1 MSDYDDFESYD
12 NDWGDDPFE
21 GDMDFD
27 SDFDN
32 PGGKKGFLRSAVSGF
47 LDGIVERTIGSTD
60 AKINTLQKV
69 LPATWNPTFR
79 NLRDLN
85 QRRRDVMEQIKNG
98 TFTTVQD
105 LQYLA
110 DRAAKAVGNKLPN
123 KISETLTDFSKRDF
137 SDWEKTD
144 YDRDDTDKAEG
155 VSDEEVKALISNE
168 DANAIL
174 TRETSKSIGRQTIGM
189 MAEIGGR
196 SIANIQGLN
205 QTGMRTNQLLE
216 HLLDFQRRVTQR
228 NDQLMISIT
237 ARQYLT
243 SSKYYKFMEVS
254 NHRIVTELKQI
265 GEYVKMSDYEKTSN
279 MQALKKSVRESVFDK
294 AKGRFGGIAD
304 FLTERVGKD
313 ALDDNMSSVSD
324 ITSSLRMVAE
334 MTEGMPINAGSM
346 LGNAAAGIF
355 LNKLPKMIESGMA
368 QGYIAKFKKQFPKLS
383 KWADD
388 AYIRLGDLGNVATY
402 VTGNGEELAN
412 TLHRHYKHGQSELD
426 DMTYDDYVDQLP
438 KDKPPMPK
446 AVWVAMKMARG
457 MYNKGAGAIMDEM
470 WESSYT
476 TYNLKNRTLADG
488 EENALWTRRS
498 DRTLNE
504 EIPRWFS
511 MIHLS
516 LEQIRTGSD
525 DVKRL
530 AYDYVKDDFIT
541 DKQKVATVTNAV
553 FDRSQFSSQ
562 ATSALNLAESLD
574 KEGGGTMSAKAKQD
588 LAYQLTR
595 DVDRKQGFNPYNFL
609 ALEEEDGFSKKSAKQ
624 IRESIMAAFGITQ
637 NHIDEFHAGD
647 DATRTR
653 MLTYMPTEKG
663 RRLLPGMAD
672 AARSLDTFMPDIT
685 ANLETYRNS
694 GFWNAMKEAGIIT
707 KSEWG
712 GGDEVSEKK
721 FWEVYKQYLADPELK
736 SSVPVP
742 ETQGPIPTRSFG
754 TFTPNP
760 INPLA
765 QATVPKF
772 TFGAAAGV
780 APTATTVPVKVEGFD
795 ELVKTLDG
803 LKNFAQSMGGF
814 GDAMKAVS
822 GIDFQPLNTKM
833 DLLVK
838 NTGDLLQLAQTRNE
852 TLTKIYEN
860 QPVRKK
866 AKDKQEED
874 DMRSGTQRIMDRIK
888 EFSFQDFYNKA
899 VDTVLKNEP
908 LILGGLLGGLA
919 GYALHNPKAAA
930 LIAGGAVAA
939 TAYGKIRGMA
949 KAKTP
954 EDNEDLYEEGSDEP
968 LLSAK
973 KLRDGDYYDLSK
985 KVIIQSWKD
994 ITGSIKDIKD
1004 GTIIGAR
1011 KLAGKLFTAENKEVF
1026 LSGLNKVREWIS
1038 KAFRW
1043 VDPWGRAVAAKNAV
1057 AKRFFQMDVY
1067 KEGAKAPTLLG
1078 KSFDGGAYY
1087 KVGPDGKAVMLTGWN
1102 EIDGPVYDREGN
1114 MLISQEDYDRGLVTS
1129 MGVSVN
1135 KLGKLSKKF
1144 GSWGL
1149 EILKGAKDRA
1159 LQYGG
1164 AAVDKSKEVFKADYT
1179 PIINSI
1185 DRIYDLLL
1193 QHWGYAP
1200 AAMVNALTGTD
1211 GVEKPLE
1218 AEGDPETQ
1226 PAPAPATGKKGKK
1239 KKTPKTKE
1247 DSEPDFNKGI
1257 DPDTPGPSKEEVAK
1271 REERAA
1277 NPPEMRKHN
1286 FAEAIKEKIAAAY
1299 GDRAAAGD
1307 PAPEP
1312 KPGEPKERLNSLK
1325 DQEEQKEKKKAGMV
1339 QDAIIRIGESFGF
1352 GEKKPD
1358 TKRAGL
1364 FGLLGTMFG
1373 GALTVLGGISTFITK
1388 TLFSPIR
1395 MMGTFATLGIK
1406 LLPVMAT
1413 GVTAIAKGLFTL
1425 LKTKSLTDAGT
1436 SVLDTIMDNKGEHPE
1451 VRKKRKEMRKEHRS
1465 KPSTKLKKA
1474 GLVGGVALA
1483 GGMAVDSM
1491 IDNGIVEEDGLVA
1504 NVANVL
1510 ETGAQVYAGYQLASG
1525 LAGLAGLSL
1534 PTMLGTAASAAG
1546 TGFMVAAGGAL
1557 TAAGAIIT
1565 SPVVLGAAAIG
1576 LVGYGAYKLFQKG
1589 KGTQLKLRLTQYGV
1603 SDVESDLAETIVKA
1617 EQMLEKYVVIGNGR
1631 ASLSKEAP
1639 IEEVFRMFVPDA
1651 ADKGGKAKLAEVF
1664 TWFNGRFKPV
1674 FLTYMACLD
1683 AAKFK
1688 GLQEYDEST
1697 KQEVYMVAKQAH
1709 TALGGVMPFP
1719 YTVVAKIDKSVPIL
1733 GEKQTTIRVTNYL
1746 TTLKTYLD
1754 RKTSKEDLQPV
1765 ALPAGVKALE
1775 AEKKHLEEQ
1784 LNEDGG
1790 SVAGPIR
1797 SKAKARIADID
1808 KQLSDLNSSFKLGK
1822 QVQAV
1827 YIKDLL
1833 PDAKAMDLLTAIRLA
1848 CYGND
1853 QDIHWRIEAVLRL
1866 ERYCE
1871 SLFVSDG
1878 KEVVFRGDIGELFD
1892 IFRTSFR
1899 LKRDEGENWAKWFR
1913 DRFAPVMRN
1922 YVQLVNNYR
1931 KGNPGV
1937 VWKSLSV
1944 TARYE
1949 IAKALVDTQVHIT
1962 SALVVPIW
1970 RVRSSPFL
1978 DSRSDD
1984 RPDKVDRMLKLL
1996 ADAST
2001 QAKVL
2006 DPEKEAGKTNTQTW
2020 ANAISPHKVGGGFTP
2035 HAANVQQPDQYK
2047 NKRDVV
2053 MGGQFGTNVSS
2064 GAGTGNIYSINGNYG
2079 TPENKYGYKALTGES
2094 DTSHLDM
2101 SGVQKDTSAKDS
2113 GVKVPR
2119 KLAEQ
2124 LVIREMLKQGF
2135 TDPRAIAEM
2144 LALTNYETGGY
2155 NKTVENLKYSDPSR
2169 LMRTFKEVTSLAQA
2183 QQLVQMGE
2191 VAIGN
2196 VVYGGGKG
2204 KSLGNTEQ
2212 GDGYKYRGRGF
2223 VQLTGKSNY
2232 AKTGQALGIDLVGKP
2247 ELLSEDPNVMA
2258 AVAVD
2263 FYKNSKLL
2271 QSITQDGNF
2280 GRAARGLNGG
2290 NALPGMPERHKLYL
2304 SYLDQLS
2311 KGELK
2316 ADEEAA
2322 ASASADVVGSAPA
2335 PTAPPDSGA
2344 MIGGAGGTPPL
2355 GASGSGGQLD
2365 PSGGAAYGTP
2375 GTDPNTGQ
2383 PGTWSQSGPNVP
2395 MGPGVQTGS
2404 GALGGGYTASTYGA
2418 GPSVDVD
2425 GLKVKSAETTA
2436 GGGHH
2441 PAIKRLGQLIM
2452 TNVQNFNR
2460 ITALNDAWHKH
2471 NKPNSK
2477 HTQGLAIDFTLT
2489 NGAAGSDAAVAVVKG
2504 LLQQAGLTPNEFLV
2518 LNEYKRMSRGATG
2531 NHVHAG
2537 FQSVAAADKF
2547 MKASGGNTTN
2557 GQDTTAGGGPV
2568 QPVEQEVTSPPQQ
2581 GVEAQAPRGMED
2593 PAASPS
2599 GPAVPGKPN
2608 IPGPK
2613 PPQSG
2618 GNTAPQGGGSPFG
2631 TSPGAPYQQPNNGSY
2646 QPPAPP
2652 ATRQPQAAPAPAP
2665 VDNGN
2670 VEQLLGALVAAV
2682 NQQGGSQSQLLA
2694 QIAKLIA
2701 EGNKGAKDP
2710 SQRVK
2715 V

>member
-1 MSDYDDFESYD
+1 
-12 NDWGDDPFE
+12 
-21 GDMDFD
+21 
-27 SDFDN
+27 
-32 PGGKKGFLRSAVSGF
+32 
-47 LDGIVERTIGSTD
+47 
-60 AKINTLQKV
+60 
-69 LPATWNPTFR
+69 
-79 NLRDLN
+79 
-85 QRRRDVMEQIKNG
+85 
-98 TFTTVQD
+98 
-105 LQYLA
+105 
-110 DRAAKAVGNKLPN
+110 
-123 KISETLTDFSKRDF
+123 
-137 SDWEKTD
+137 
-144 YDRDDTDKAEG
+144 
-155 VSDEEVKALISNE
+155 
-168 DANAIL
+168 
-174 TRETSKSIGRQTIGM
+174 
-189 MAEIGGR
+189 
-196 SIANIQGLN
+196 
-205 QTGMRTNQLLE
+205 
-216 HLLDFQRRVTQR
+216 
-228 NDQLMISIT
+228 
-237 ARQYLT
+237 
-243 SSKYYKFMEVS
+243 
-254 NHRIVTELKQI
+254 
-265 GEYVKMSDYEKTSN
+265 
-279 MQALKKSVRESVFDK
+279 
-294 AKGRFGGIAD
+294 
-304 FLTERVGKD
+304 
-313 ALDDNMSSVSD
+313 
-324 ITSSLRMVAE
+324 
-334 MTEGMPINAGSM
+334 
-346 LGNAAAGIF
+346 
-355 LNKLPKMIESGMA
+355 
-368 QGYIAKFKKQFPKLS
+368 
-383 KWADD
+383 
-388 AYIRLGDLGNVATY
+388 
-402 VTGNGEELAN
+402 
-412 TLHRHYKHGQSELD
+412 
-426 DMTYDDYVDQLP
+426 
-438 KDKPPMPK
+438 
-446 AVWVAMKMARG
+446 
-457 MYNKGAGAIMDEM
+457 
-470 WESSYT
+470 
-476 TYNLKNRTLADG
+476 
-488 EENALWTRRS
+488 
-498 DRTLNE
+498 
-504 EIPRWFS
+504 
-511 MIHLS
+511 
-516 LEQIRTGSD
+516 
-525 DVKRL
+525 
-530 AYDYVKDDFIT
+530 
-541 DKQKVATVTNAV
+541 
-553 FDRSQFSSQ
+553 
-562 ATSALNLAESLD
+562 
-574 KEGGGTMSAKAKQD
+574 
-588 LAYQLTR
+588 
-595 DVDRKQGFNPYNFL
+595 
-609 ALEEEDGFSKKSAKQ
+609 
-624 IRESIMAAFGITQ
+624 
-637 NHIDEFHAGD
+637 
-647 DATRTR
+647 
-653 MLTYMPTEKG
+653 
-663 RRLLPGMAD
+663 
-672 AARSLDTFMPDIT
+672 
-685 ANLETYRNS
+685 
-694 GFWNAMKEAGIIT
+694 
-707 KSEWG
+707 
-712 GGDEVSEKK
+712 
-721 FWEVYKQYLADPELK
+721 
-736 SSVPVP
+736 
-742 ETQGPIPTRSFG
+742 
-754 TFTPNP
+754 
-760 INPLA
+760 
-765 QATVPKF
+765 
-772 TFGAAAGV
+772 
-780 APTATTVPVKVEGFD
+780 
-795 ELVKTLDG
+795 
-803 LKNFAQSMGGF
+803 
-814 GDAMKAVS
+814 
-822 GIDFQPLNTKM
+822 
-833 DLLVK
+833 
-838 NTGDLLQLAQTRNE
+838 
-852 TLTKIYEN
+852 
-860 QPVRKK
+860 
-866 AKDKQEED
+866 
-874 DMRSGTQRIMDRIK
+874 
-888 EFSFQDFYNKA
+888 
-899 VDTVLKNEP
+899 
-908 LILGGLLGGLA
+908 
-919 GYALHNPKAAA
+919 
-930 LIAGGAVAA
+930 
-939 TAYGKIRGMA
+939 
-949 KAKTP
+949 
-954 EDNEDLYEEGSDEP
+954 
-968 LLSAK
+968 
-973 KLRDGDYYDLSK
+973 
-985 KVIIQSWKD
+985 
-994 ITGSIKDIKD
+994 
-1004 GTIIGAR
+1004 
-1011 KLAGKLFTAENKEVF
+1011 
-1026 LSGLNKVREWIS
+1026 
-1038 KAFRW
+1038 
-1043 VDPWGRAVAAKNAV
+1043 
-1057 AKRFFQMDVY
+1057 
-1067 KEGAKAPTLLG
+1067 
-1078 KSFDGGAYY
+1078 
-1087 KVGPDGKAVMLTGWN
+1087 
-1102 EIDGPVYDREGN
+1102 
-1114 MLISQEDYDRGLVTS
+1114 
-1129 MGVSVN
+1129 
-1135 KLGKLSKKF
+1135 
-1144 GSWGL
+1144 
-1149 EILKGAKDRA
+1149 
-1159 LQYGG
+1159 
-1164 AAVDKSKEVFKADYT
+1164 
-1179 PIINSI
+1179 
-1185 DRIYDLLL
+1185 
-1193 QHWGYAP
+1193 
-1200 AAMVNALTGTD
+1200 
-1211 GVEKPLE
+1211 
-1218 AEGDPETQ
+1218 
-1226 PAPAPATGKKGKK
+1226 
-1239 KKTPKTKE
+1239 
-1247 DSEPDFNKGI
+1247 
-1257 DPDTPGPSKEEVAK
+1257 
-1271 REERAA
+1271 
-1277 NPPEMRKHN
+1277 
-1286 FAEAIKEKIAAAY
+1286 
-1299 GDRAAAGD
+1299 
-1307 PAPEP
+1307 
-1312 KPGEPKERLNSLK
+1312 
-1325 DQEEQKEKKKAGMV
+1325 
-1339 QDAIIRIGESFGF
+1339 
-1352 GEKKPD
+1352 
-1358 TKRAGL
+1358 
-1364 FGLLGTMFG
+1364 
-1373 GALTVLGGISTFITK
+1373 
-1388 TLFSPIR
+1388 
-1395 MMGTFATLGIK
+1395 
-1406 LLPVMAT
+1406 
-1413 GVTAIAKGLFTL
+1413 
-1425 LKTKSLTDAGT
+1425 
-1436 SVLDTIMDNKGEHPE
+1436 
-1451 VRKKRKEMRKEHRS
+1451 
-1465 KPSTKLKKA
+1465 
-1474 GLVGGVALA
+1474 
-1483 GGMAVDSM
+1483 
-1491 IDNGIVEEDGLVA
+1491 
-1504 NVANVL
+1504 
-1510 ETGAQVYAGYQLASG
+1510 
-1525 LAGLAGLSL
+1525 
-1534 PTMLGTAASAAG
+1534 
-1546 TGFMVAAGGAL
+1546 
-1557 TAAGAIIT
+1557 
-1565 SPVVLGAAAIG
+1565 
-1576 LVGYGAYKLFQKG
+1576 
-1589 KGTQLKLRLTQYGV
+1589 
-1603 SDVESDLAETIVKA
+1603 
-1617 EQMLEKYVVIGNGR
+1617 
-1631 ASLSKEAP
+1631 
-1639 IEEVFRMFVPDA
+1639 
-1651 ADKGGKAKLAEVF
+1651 
-1664 TWFNGRFKPV
+1664 
-1674 FLTYMACLD
+1674 
-1683 AAKFK
+1683 
-1688 GLQEYDEST
+1688 
-1697 KQEVYMVAKQAH
+1697 
-1709 TALGGVMPFP
+1709 VMPFP